1 MSKLELK
8 SRMKNLLM
16 FLPNMII
23 LCARLMVDS
32 RVPRTERALFAAAL
46 IYAIIPFDFIP
57 DMIPFV
63 GQIDDL
69 FLISLTLLRLIDR
82 TDDRVVR
89 EHWRGGGDVV
99 QLAESVATIAPLLI
113 PRRITRVLLA
123 KVKPTAEG
131 TGLLVNAS
139 KFEPLLVEIPEREQ
153 ARSFRAGTR
162 DVSWKEAKVEI
173 SLGDRHRV
181 APAQTPFQFASAIHV
196 LVQDMS
202 LLRNES
208 RFTNQITQHLFV
220 RLVLRARR

>member
-1 MSKLELK
+1 MAKAELK

-23 LCARLMVDS
+23 LTAKLMLDS

-69 FLISLTLLRLIDR
+69 FLISMTILRLIDR

-89 EHWRGGGDVV
+89 EHWRGGGDIV
-99 QLAESVATIAPLLI
+99 QLAESVATVAPLLI
-113 PRRITRVLLA
+113 PRRISRVLLSR
-123 KVKPTAEG
+123 VKPTAEG

-139 KFEPLLVEIPEREQ
+139 KFEPLLVEVPERVRQ
-153 ARSFRAGTR
+153 PGHKS
-162 DVSWKEAKVEI
+162 
-173 SLGDRHRV
+173 DREGG
-181 APAQTPFQFASAIHV
+181 FAEGSRKKQDSKSA
-196 LVQDMS
+196 
-202 LLRNES
+202 
-208 RFTNQITQHLFV
+208 
-220 RLVLRARR
+220 